1 MKKEGDKFFR
11 ILDAAIHVFARKG
24 FFKARIRDIAKEAGV
39 ADGTVYLYFKNKDDI
54 LIQVFEV
61 NLDGLLKSLQ
71 AELLPM
77 TGPVEKLKGWFQF
90 QVGFLRGN
98 KELAEVLIVEIRQS
112 HRFMKEYTPRHFFAY
127 LDILG
132 GILKEGQAKG
142 VFVGHMD
149 ADILKYAIYGGVEE
163 VAHKWILK
171 SEGMDLDRTLHG
183 LYRVW
188 LEGMAQKKAEITA

>member
-11 ILDAAIHVFARKG
+11 ILDAAVKVFARKG

-61 NLDGLLKSLQ
+61 NLDSLLQ
-71 AELLPM
+71 ALQAYLLRMDHPI
-77 TGPVEKLKGWFQF
+77 EKLKGWFQF
-90 QVGFLRGN
+90 QVGFLKEN
-98 KELAEVLIVEIRQS
+98 KGLAEVLIVEIRQS
-112 HRFMKEYTPRHFFAY
+112 HRFMKEYVPRYFFSY

-132 GILKEGQAKG
+132 GILREGQEIG
-142 VFVGHMD
+142 VFVEYID
-149 ADILKYAIYGGVEE
+149 VDILKYAIYGGVEE

-171 SEGMDLDRTLHG
+171 SEGVDLERALQG
-183 LYRVW
+183 LCRVW
-188 LEGMAQKKAEITA
+188 LEGMAKKKAEVPV